1 MEEGNG
7 MHAGIVARAPLLG
20 LSGLDAMARDLMCVA
35 STHNT
40 YISPMPE
47 HTSQLSVARK
57 ARVHATVTPYQPPS
71 LR

>member
-20 LSGLDAMARDLMCVA
+20 LSGLDATARDLMCVA

-40 YISPMPE
+40 PPDHEADVINDVFDVCCG
-47 HTSQLSVARK
+47 SQRNLS
-57 ARVHATVTPYQPPS
+57 
-71 LR
+71 